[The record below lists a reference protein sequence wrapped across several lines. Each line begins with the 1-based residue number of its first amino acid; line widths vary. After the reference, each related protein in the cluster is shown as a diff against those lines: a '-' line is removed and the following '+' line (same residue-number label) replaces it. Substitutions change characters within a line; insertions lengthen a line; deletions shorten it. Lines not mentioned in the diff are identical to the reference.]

1 MAGFNQLYYSF
12 SPTIADWERENS
24 LFKESIKL
32 ILTPMIST
40 LSILNYVDIDSEQEM
55 FGYGLMIIMVNV
67 GLYFVAPSVLIIK
80 IKNKLVN
87 RCDHA

>member
-1 MAGFNQLYYSF
+1 
-12 SPTIADWERENS
+12 
-24 LFKESIKL
+24 
-32 ILTPMIST
+32 MIST